1 MRSRSSPVSEPL
13 SATPVLSLE
22 IEGNLVANRPS
33 SGARVQQPAYRL
45 ELSVPRGFVKRLATR
60 LDLDPTKRELAPALL
75 LSFPSETVERA
86 PRAQID
92 AVIRDRGSGTPCRL

>member
-13 SATPVLSLE
+13 SATPVLSLEIE

-45 ELSVPRGFVKRLATR
+45 ELSAPRGFVKRLATR
-60 LDLDPTKRELAPALL
+60 LDLDPTKRELVPC
-75 LSFPSETVERA
+75 
-86 PRAQID
+86 
-92 AVIRDRGSGTPCRL
+92 IRNCLQSTPPYDQLPKWQTWVGRRPN